1 VSVHP
6 GTASSD
12 DASTTTGPAAG
23 SRHRLR
29 CPVCTTAFEP
39 KGRQRY
45 CGDACR
51 HTAYRRRHRQPPAVV
66 PAARSRRD
74 ATIYECPDC
83 DARFVG
89 IQYCSDC
96 HSFARRLGPGGACP
110 CCGEAVLVADLL
122 TN

>member
-1 VSVHP
+1 MSVRP

-12 DASTTTGPAAG
+12 DASTTTDPEIR
-23 SRHRLR
+23 SLHLS
-29 CPVCTTAFEP
+29 CQVCATSFHP

-45 CGDACR
+45 CSDGCR
-51 HTAYRRRHRQPPAVV
+51 HTAYRRRHQPPPAPV
-66 PAARSRRD
+66 PQARSRRD

-110 CCGEAVLVADLL
+110 CCDEAVLVADLL
-122 TN
+122 H